1 MSDEIAEAPVPA
13 LRVARGAT
21 YLLVQS
27 VIINLTVLL
36 FFAFAARR
44 LSTIA
49 DLGRFTTLNT
59 LGILLIALGTLGLP
73 TAGVRFIAKFMAD
86 KPEIKANGV
95 YKTVLVYGSALS
107 VTILIATLFAGNFL
121 STTLLGSS
129 NFLLL
134 IQLAAIDASLQLLT
148 VFPMGALQGRSLFR
162 ESAAIN
168 ITSNTVQFA
177 VALFLLEIG
186 QGLTGIR
193 YGWVVG
199 DGLGAA
205 LALLVTS
212 RLFSLSQTSE
222 PIKELIRYSAPVYG
236 SNLATFASNYLDRL
250 LVLFFLG
257 TVALGVYSPA
267 VAAASFLAIVSTPV
281 ASALLPQLQELHTKH
296 GDKEFVD
303 AARGASRYLFILMLP
318 LAIGLA
324 VTSLPTIVLFAGLR
338 YAGGTVPL
346 VIISIAVGLTSGSA
360 IVNTCLL
367 VLGRT
372 RVLLLAGLLG

>member
-134 IQLAAIDASLQLLT
+134 IQLA
-148 VFPMGALQGRSLFR
+148 
-162 ESAAIN
+162 
-168 ITSNTVQFA
+168 
-177 VALFLLEIG
+177 
-186 QGLTGIR
+186 
-193 YGWVVG
+193 
-199 DGLGAA
+199 
-205 LALLVTS
+205 
-212 RLFSLSQTSE
+212 
-222 PIKELIRYSAPVYG
+222 
-236 SNLATFASNYLDRL
+236 
-250 LVLFFLG
+250 
-257 TVALGVYSPA
+257 
-267 VAAASFLAIVSTPV
+267 
-281 ASALLPQLQELHTKH
+281 
-296 GDKEFVD
+296 
-303 AARGASRYLFILMLP
+303 
-318 LAIGLA
+318 
-324 VTSLPTIVLFAGLR
+324 
-338 YAGGTVPL
+338 
-346 VIISIAVGLTSGSA
+346 
-360 IVNTCLL
+360 
-367 VLGRT
+367 
-372 RVLLLAGLLG
+372 